1 MRMIRDCGDF
11 VRMQVQMVRTP
22 SATSAGVL
30 ARAWDVPEKLLVPML
45 ITT

>member
-1 MRMIRDCGDF
+1 MRMIRDAGDF
-11 VRMQVQMVRTP
+11 VRMRAQMARIA